1 MPISNINS
9 GGDRNYSDILN
20 SAGKNPVE
28 DLSKK
33 YGITYAKED
42 NGSLSIQDF
51 FSLMITQL
59 SNQDFMNPT
68 SDSEYMSQL
77 TQYSSLQAMQE
88 MTKYTQQNYAMSMIG
103 KDVSASKYSNG
114 NQINETGP
122 VQKLL
127 IKDGEYEV
135 QVNGKTFK
143 LSQIQEVGS
152 SLSSSVGSTG
162 TGDSQN
168 EPTVQVN
175 TTVPVNQMS
184 GSTTTVSDA
193 LG

>member
-9 GGDRNYSDILN
+9 GGDRNYTDILN
-20 SAGKNPVE
+20 SAGKNSVE

-42 NGSLSIQDF
+42 NGSLSVKDF

-59 SNQDFMNPT
+59 TNQNFMNPT
-68 SDSEYMSQL
+68 SDSEYMAQL

-103 KDVSASKYSNG
+103 KEVAASKYSNG

-122 VQKLL
+122 VQQLL

-135 QVNGKTFK
+135 QVNGKTFN
-143 LSQIQEVGS
+143 LSQIQAVGE
-152 SLSSSVGSTG
+152 SLSSSGGSTG
-162 TGDSQN
+162 TDNSQIK
-168 EPTVQVN
+168 PTIPVN
-175 TTVPVNQMS
+175 TPLVS
-184 GSTTTVSDA
+184 GSDATVSDA